1 VDTVH
6 DKAIRPALVAVRSI
20 VFGVIIAV
28 VGIALIVIFWITLI
42 RVGVIAGRQVWRSY
56 LVIGL
61 ILSAIGALLYS
72 RRGLPPD
79 A

>member
-1 VDTVH
+1 
-6 DKAIRPALVAVRSI
+6 
-20 VFGVIIAV
+20 
-28 VGIALIVIFWITLI
+28 
-42 RVGVIAGRQVWRSY
+42 VGVIAGRQVWRSY